1 MLDCKRVT
9 RLLSDALD
17 RPLSTVERLGI
28 VGHLPTCSGCRAY
41 RRQIARIRETMRD
54 AAHGAYE
61 ASDGDDG
68 KQGRG

>member
-17 RPLSTVERLGI
+17 RPLSTIERLGVI
-28 VGHLPTCSGCRAY
+28 GHLPTCSGCRAY

-54 AAHGAYE
+54 AASGAYE
-61 ASDGDDG
+61 APEADSDT
-68 KQGRG
+68 QRRG